1 MYFLSRTGI
10 SLLLLLTA
18 TGVLGSPASWVD
30 NYYVPNIQKPYNQ
43 QHYSKVVRYCQSF
56 INSDYKAFSS
66 TLGKNQLLSPPDNEK
81 KMATFAYDCYQAWNH
96 SESIHRPI
104 LEKIDLCKKLS
115 GIYLGIKGACEHY
128 AHCPL
133 YNNQCAVDQRSFSL

>member
-30 NYYVPNIQKPYNQ
+30 NYYLPKIQHPYNQ
-43 QHYSKVVRYCQSF
+43 QDYSDVVQHCQSF

-81 KMATFAYDCYQAWNH
+81 KMATFAYDCYQAWINL
-96 SESIHRPI
+96 ERNRRP
-104 LEKIDLCKKLS
+104 LLKQIDLCNKLS
-115 GIYLGIKGACEHY
+115 INYLGIKGACEHY
-128 AHCPL
+128 APCPL
-133 YNNQCAVDQRSFSL
+133 YNNQCYVNQRSFSF